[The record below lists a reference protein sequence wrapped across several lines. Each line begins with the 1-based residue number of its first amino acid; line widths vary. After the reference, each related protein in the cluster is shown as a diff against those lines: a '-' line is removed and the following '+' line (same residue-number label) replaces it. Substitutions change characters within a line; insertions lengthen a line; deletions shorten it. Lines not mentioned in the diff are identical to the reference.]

1 MKLMA
6 RCRDLRDETGAAVV
20 ELALIVSIFFVPL
33 ILGTTDMAGL
43 VYDSIEISSAAHA
56 GAMAGMV
63 NSAQAQDNSAITTA
77 AQAEASDFVSNNVTV
92 TPTVYY
98 TCNTAQGGTQY
109 STQTAANLAC
119 TSPSYPIEFV
129 QVTVSA
135 PVALPFYCFGI
146 PSSVTLKGES
156 VMEVQ
161 GQQ

>member
-33 ILGTTDMAGL
+33 ILGTT
-43 VYDSIEISSAAHA
+43 
-56 GAMAGMV
+56 AMAGMV